1 MLISGALDSSSDDSS
16 GEELT
21 IELQDS
27 SGTTHCSF
35 GVDSDEA
42 VVVNAPG
49 SAVVGLA
56 DVIDP
61 TKSYFVVAKLV
72 AQDSGGSGDQLFV
85 KVFESGN
92 PVTDA
97 DLNSDW
103 TLVGDAGTDSSALLD
118 RIRISTGFAATWSVD
133 EIRVGESYA
142 SVAYAEDMFMPA
154 DVSRNYYVNSGDVMV
169 MASQWL
175 ESTDCQT
182 YLQSDID
189 ESCRVDLG
197 DYARLA
203 SQWLNCN
210 DPMDPINCSSQ

>member
-1 MLISGALDSSSDDSS
+1 MLVSGALNGTPDDGF

-21 IELQDS
+21 IELQDTD
-27 SGTTHCSF
+27 GTTHCSF
-35 GVDSDEA
+35 GIDSDEA
-42 VVVNAPG
+42 VVINSPG
-49 SAVVGLA
+49 TSVTGVA
-56 DVIDP
+56 DAIDP
-61 TKSYFVVAKLV
+61 AKSYFVIVKLV

-85 KVFESGN
+85 KVFESGE

-103 TLVGDAGTDSSALLD
+103 TLIGDAGADSNALID
-118 RIRISTGFAATWSVD
+118 RIRISSGFAATWSVD

-142 SVAYAEDMFMPA
+142 SVAYAEDTFMPA

-210 DPMDPINCSSQ
+210 DPTDPINCSSQ